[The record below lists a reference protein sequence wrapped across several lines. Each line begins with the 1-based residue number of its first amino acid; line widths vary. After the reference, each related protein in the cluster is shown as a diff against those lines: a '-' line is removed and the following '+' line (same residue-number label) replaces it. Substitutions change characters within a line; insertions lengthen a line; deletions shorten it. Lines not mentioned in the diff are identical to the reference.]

1 MTLKRILALIFDWGA
16 AILVVQVIPN
26 GPDYGTQSNSLL
38 TLIVFATEVT
48 LFTWMM
54 GSSFG
59 QRIVGLRVIDFY
71 SDSNPTFVQSV
82 FRTFLIVVLIPPLLA
97 DSEGRGLHD
106 RLAKTKL
113 IKSYFLNLALT
124 MNMVTKLS

>member
-1 MTLKRILALIFDWGA
+1 MTFKRILALIFDWVA

-26 GPDYGTQSNSLL
+26 GPDYGTQTNSLL
-38 TLIVFATEVT
+38 TLIVFATEVA
-48 LFTWMM
+48 LFTWLM

-59 QRIVGLRVIDFY
+59 QRIVGIRVRDF
-71 SDSNPTFVQSV
+71 SINKNPTLFQSL
-82 FRTFLIVVLIPPLLA
+82 FRTFLIVLLIPPLLA

-113 IKSYFLNLALT
+113 IKI
-124 MNMVTKLS
+124 

>member
-1 MTLKRILALIFDWGA
+1 MTLKRILALIFDWVA

-38 TLIVFATEVT
+38 TLLVFAIEVT

-59 QRIVGLRVIDFY
+59 QRIVGIRVRDLVK
-71 SDSNPTFVQSV
+71 DSNPTLVQS
-82 FRTFLIVVLIPPLLA
+82 FIRTLLIVVLIPPLLA
-97 DSEGRGLHD
+97 DAEGRGLHD
-106 RLAKTKL
+106 RIAKTK
-113 IKSYFLNLALT
+113 ITN
-124 MNMVTKLS
+124 V

>member
-1 MTLKRILALIFDWGA
+1 MTGKRIIALIIDWA
-16 AILVVQVIPN
+16 SAILVVQVIPN

-71 SDSNPTFVQSV
+71 SDSNPTLVQSV
-82 FRTFLIVVLIPPLLA
+82 FRTFLIVVLVPPLLA
-97 DSEGRGLHD
+97 DAEGRGLHD
-106 RLAKTKL
+106 RLAKTKI
-113 IKSYFLNLALT
+113 IKI
-124 MNMVTKLS
+124 

>member
-1 MTLKRILALIFDWGA
+1 MTGKRILALIIDWAA

-26 GPDYGTQSNSLL
+26 GPEYGTQSNSLL
-38 TLIVFATEVT
+38 TLLIFAIEVT

-71 SDSNPTFVQSV
+71 SDSNPTFVQSL

-113 IKSYFLNLALT
+113 IKS
-124 MNMVTKLS
+124 

>member
-1 MTLKRILALIFDWGA
+1 MTGKRILALIFDWVA

-38 TLIVFATEVT
+38 TLLVFAIEVT

-59 QRIVGLRVIDFY
+59 QRIVGLRVRDLIK
-71 SDSNPTFVQSV
+71 DSNPTLVQSLI
-82 FRTFLIVVLIPPLLA
+82 RTLLIVLLVPPLLA
-97 DSEGRGLHD
+97 DAEGRGLHD
-106 RLAKTKL
+106 RIAKTK
-113 IKSYFLNLALT
+113 ITN
-124 MNMVTKLS
+124 V

>member
-71 SDSNPTFVQSV
+71 SDSNPTLVQSL
-82 FRTFLIVVLIPPLLA
+82 FRTLLIVLLIPPLLA

-113 IKSYFLNLALT
+113 IKA
-124 MNMVTKLS
+124 

>member
-82 FRTFLIVVLIPPLLA
+82 FRTFLIVVLVPPLLA
-97 DSEGRGLHD
+97 DAEGRGLHD
-106 RLAKTKL
+106 RLAKTKI
-113 IKSYFLNLALT
+113 IKI
-124 MNMVTKLS
+124 

>member
-1 MTLKRILALIFDWGA
+1 MTGKRILALIFDWVA

-38 TLIVFATEVT
+38 TLLVFAIEVT

-59 QRIVGLRVIDFY
+59 QRIVGLRVRDLIK
-71 SDSNPTFVQSV
+71 DSTPTLVQSLI
-82 FRTFLIVVLIPPLLA
+82 RTLLIVLLIPPLLA
-97 DSEGRGLHD
+97 DAAGRGLHD
-106 RLAKTKL
+106 RIAKTK
-113 IKSYFLNLALT
+113 ITN
-124 MNMVTKLS
+124 V

>member
-16 AILVVQVIPN
+16 AILVVQVIPD

-71 SDSNPTFVQSV
+71 SDSNPTFVQSL
-82 FRTFLIVVLIPPLLA
+82 FRTFLIVLLIPPLLA
-97 DSEGRGLHD
+97 DAEGRGLHD
-106 RLAKTKL
+106 RLAKTKI
-113 IKSYFLNLALT
+113 IKI
-124 MNMVTKLS
+124 

>member
-1 MTLKRILALIFDWGA
+1 MTGKRILALIFDWGA

-38 TLIVFATEVT
+38 TLIVCATEVT

-71 SDSNPTFVQSV
+71 SDSNPTFVQSL
-82 FRTFLIVVLIPPLLA
+82 FRTLLIVVLVPPLLA
-97 DSEGRGLHD
+97 DAEGRGLHD
-106 RLAKTKL
+106 RLAKTKI
-113 IKSYFLNLALT
+113 IKI
-124 MNMVTKLS
+124 

>member
-1 MTLKRILALIFDWGA
+1 MTIKRILALIFDWVA

-38 TLIVFATEVT
+38 TLLIFAIEVA

-59 QRIVGLRVIDFY
+59 QRIVGIRVRDFSIDK
-71 SDSNPTFVQSV
+71 NPTLFQSLI
-82 FRTFLIVVLIPPLLA
+82 RTFLIVVLIPPLLA

-113 IKSYFLNLALT
+113 IKI
-124 MNMVTKLS
+124 

>member
-71 SDSNPTFVQSV
+71 SDSNLTCVQSV
-82 FRTFLIVVLIPPLLA
+82 FRTFLIVVLVPPLLA
-97 DSEGRGLHD
+97 DAEGRGLHD
-106 RLAKTKL
+106 RLAKTKI
-113 IKSYFLNLALT
+113 IKI
-124 MNMVTKLS
+124 

>member
-1 MTLKRILALIFDWGA
+1 MTGKRILALIFDWGA

-71 SDSNPTFVQSV
+71 SDSNPTFVQSL
-82 FRTFLIVVLIPPLLA
+82 FRTLLIVVLVPPLLA
-97 DSEGRGLHD
+97 DAEGRGLHD
-106 RLAKTKL
+106 RLAKTKI
-113 IKSYFLNLALT
+113 IKI
-124 MNMVTKLS
+124 

>member
-1 MTLKRILALIFDWGA
+1 MTGKRILALIFDWGA

-59 QRIVGLRVIDFY
+59 QRLVGLRVIDFY
-71 SDSNPTFVQSV
+71 SDSNPTFVQSL
-82 FRTFLIVVLIPPLLA
+82 FRTLLIVLLIPPLLA
-97 DSEGRGLHD
+97 DAESRGLHD
-106 RLAKTKL
+106 RLAKTKI
-113 IKSYFLNLALT
+113 IKI
-124 MNMVTKLS
+124 

>member
-1 MTLKRILALIFDWGA
+1 MTGKRILALIFDWGA

-71 SDSNPTFVQSV
+71 SDSNPTFVQSL
-82 FRTFLIVVLIPPLLA
+82 FRTLLIVLLIPPLLA
-97 DSEGRGLHD
+97 DAEGRGLHD
-106 RLAKTKL
+106 RLAKTKI
-113 IKSYFLNLALT
+113 IKI
-124 MNMVTKLS
+124 

>member
-1 MTLKRILALIFDWGA
+1 MTLKRIIALIFDWGA

-71 SDSNPTFVQSV
+71 SDSNPTFAQSV
-82 FRTFLIVVLIPPLLA
+82 FRTFLIVVLVPPLLA
-97 DSEGRGLHD
+97 DAEGRGLHD
-106 RLAKTKL
+106 RLAKTKI
-113 IKSYFLNLALT
+113 IKI
-124 MNMVTKLS
+124 

>member
-1 MTLKRILALIFDWGA
+1 MTLKRIIALIFDWGA

-71 SDSNPTFVQSV
+71 SDSNPTFVQSL
-82 FRTFLIVVLIPPLLA
+82 FRTFLIVVLVPPLLA
-97 DSEGRGLHD
+97 DAEGRGLHD
-106 RLAKTKL
+106 RLAKTKI
-113 IKSYFLNLALT
+113 IKI
-124 MNMVTKLS
+124 

>member
-82 FRTFLIVVLIPPLLA
+82 FRTFLIVVLVPPLLA
-97 DSEGRGLHD
+97 EAEGRGVHD
-106 RLAKTKL
+106 RLAKTKI
-113 IKSYFLNLALT
+113 IKI
-124 MNMVTKLS
+124 

>member
-1 MTLKRILALIFDWGA
+1 MTLQRILALIFHWGA

-82 FRTFLIVVLIPPLLA
+82 FRTFLIVVLVPPLLA
-97 DSEGRGLHD
+97 DAEGRGLHD
-106 RLAKTKL
+106 RLAKTKI
-113 IKSYFLNLALT
+113 IKI
-124 MNMVTKLS
+124 

>member
-71 SDSNPTFVQSV
+71 SDSNPTLVQSL
-82 FRTFLIVVLIPPLLA
+82 FRTLLIVVLVPPLLA
-97 DSEGRGLHD
+97 DAEGRGLHD
-106 RLAKTKL
+106 RLAKTKI
-113 IKSYFLNLALT
+113 IKI
-124 MNMVTKLS
+124 